1 MFSSPCLNDPISSGV
16 LEGESNG
23 ICLRGIGGINIPD
36 FLLGPRVVRREK
48 GEGHVC
54 SGQR

>member
-1 MFSSPCLNDPISSGV
+1 MFSSPCLNDPISFGV

-36 FLLGPRVVRREK
+36 FLLGPRVVRREE